1 MRSWS
6 RRSQPPRSSRA
17 PGAKLRLCN
26 WMPWS
31 AARSSVR
38 WRDITAIYLRPPRL
52 WESAGQPCIAGC
64 PSMDS
69 RVSDVGRSTRA
80 IAVRAVIIG
89 GLGFLAVRL
98 FATTHLYA
106 TAVFVVGL
114 ALIVAVDMGSVISK
128 VARAAERDLER
139 LAIEGSDVPLPSA
152 VRERLGFTA
161 DRAAAVLNAARAERL
176 RQLDFHLSLLD
187 TVTAALF
194 VVAPDG
200 KVTLVNRA
208 ARQLATTAV
217 AEFAAIPCFGPAVAR
232 RLLALG
238 PGAREVLTLADGQRM
253 LASAVRFTAPGHEQ
267 HRLISLQRITGEL
280 DVVELRAW
288 QDMANVLAHEM
299 MNSLTPIA
307 SLSESLE
314 QLLRPNE
321 EASGAVEVIKR
332 RSRGLMDFVERYRA
346 IAELPAPRPQL
357 VRMARFLSDIDRL
370 LAPTFV
376 EKRIVCRASVEPD
389 DTAVNADP
397 QLLEQAVINLL
408 RNAADAVRDSQPAHI
423 EVSCRSQ
430 AGLVSIEI
438 ADNGCGVPEANRD
451 QVFVPFF
458 TTKAG
463 GSGIGLNLARQIA
476 LAHGGQLAFRA
487 NEPCGS
493 V

>member
-1 MRSWS
+1 
-6 RRSQPPRSSRA
+6 
-17 PGAKLRLCN
+17 
-26 WMPWS
+26 
-31 AARSSVR
+31 
-38 WRDITAIYLRPPRL
+38 
-52 WESAGQPCIAGC
+52 
-64 PSMDS
+64 MDS
-69 RVSDVGRSTRA
+69 RIGDAGRSTRA
-80 IAVRAVIIG
+80 IAVRAVIVG
-89 GLGFLAVRL
+89 GLAYLAVQL
-98 FATTHLYA
+98 FVSTHFYA
-106 TAVFVVGL
+106 TGVFLVGL
-114 ALIVAVDMGSVISK
+114 ITLVACDLGSVISK
-128 VARAAERDLER
+128 VARAGERDLER
-139 LAIEGSDVPLPSA
+139 LAVEASDVPLPPA
-152 VRERLGFTA
+152 IRTRLAFSA

-176 RQLDFHLSLLD
+176 RQLDFLQSLLD

-200 KVTLVNRA
+200 RVTLVNRA
-208 ARQLATTAV
+208 ALQLAATAAAEFEAIPCLGTAV
-217 AEFAAIPCFGPAVAR
+217 AHK
-232 RLLALG
+232 LLALP

-253 LASAVRFTAPGHEQ
+253 LASAVRFGSPGRDV
-267 HRLISLQRITGEL
+267 HRLISLQRIAGEL

-346 IAELPAPRPQL
+346 IAELPPPRPQP

-370 LAPTFV
+370 LAPTFL
-376 EKRIVCRASVEPD
+376 EKRITCRLEPG
-389 DTAVNADP
+389 DTVVNADP

-408 RNAADAVRDSQPAHI
+408 RNAADAVRNSQPAHI
-423 EVSCRSQ
+423 DVSCR
-430 AGLVSIEI
+430 AHEGGVSIEI

-463 GSGIGLNLARQIA
+463 GSGIGLNLARQVA

-487 NEPCGS
+487 NEPRGS
-493 V
+493 VFTLTLPAETAAP

>member
-1 MRSWS
+1 
-6 RRSQPPRSSRA
+6 
-17 PGAKLRLCN
+17 
-26 WMPWS
+26 
-31 AARSSVR
+31 
-38 WRDITAIYLRPPRL
+38 
-52 WESAGQPCIAGC
+52 
-64 PSMDS
+64 MDS
-69 RVSDVGRSTRA
+69 RLSDAGRTTRA
-80 IAVRAVIIG
+80 IAVRAVLIG
-89 GLGFLAVRL
+89 VLAYLAVRL
-98 FATTHLYA
+98 FVSTHLYA
-106 TAVFVVGL
+106 TGVFLVVLG
-114 ALIVAVDMGSVISK
+114 ALVAIEMAGVIGK
-128 VARAAERDLER
+128 AARAAERDLER
-139 LAIEGSDVPLPSA
+139 LAVEGSDVPLPPA
-152 VRERLGFTA
+152 VRARLGFSA
-161 DRAAAVLNAARAERL
+161 DRTAALLSAARAERL
-176 RQLDFHLSLLD
+176 RQLDFLKCLLD

-194 VVAPDG
+194 VVAADG

-208 ARQLATTAV
+208 ALSLARTSV
-217 AEFAAIPCFGPAVAR
+217 ADLDSIPCLGTAVAR
-232 RLLALG
+232 RLLSLG

-253 LASAVRFTAPGHEQ
+253 LASAARFSAPGHEA

-280 DVVELRAW
+280 DVVELKAW

-370 LAPTFV
+370 LGPTFV

-408 RNAADAVRDSQPAHI
+408 RNAADAVRDTQPALI
-423 EVSCRSQ
+423 DVSCRTHE
-430 AGLVSIEI
+430 GLVSIEI

-487 NEPCGS
+487 NEPRGS
-493 V
+493 VFTLTLPAEAAAL